1 MPKKVQDLAKQLGI
15 PSEELLAKAK
25 DLKIG
30 AESVTSVLSDM
41 DAKVIEN
48 MVLRSRKGSS
58 STVVKSTGTSAGEKR
73 PAERPATKTE
83 VKMAAVVQ
91 KRQQEERE
99 KAQAAA
105 ARMARER
112 RMNAPIGT
120 PLPKSASKQT
130 PNGTAPARTSA
141 VPPVGIPQ
149 RKGTF
154 ASAPVGKP
162 LPKSESVQTKKEPPV
177 STAPE
182 AEVAVPV
189 TQIPETDVKAPET
202 VTVAAPETVTAAKPA
217 EPETVET
224 KAASAEET
232 EPKKGPEA
240 GTVPAP
246 ETVPVPE
253 KPKTSPIK
261 VLNTAAQAAE
271 EERAAREA
279 RAKR

>member
-1 MPKKVQDLAKQLGI
+1 MPKKVQDLAKELGME
-15 PSEELLAKAK
+15 SGELLAKAK
-25 DLKIG
+25 DLGIEAK
-30 AESVTSVLSDM
+30 AEASVLSDM

-48 MVLRSRKGSS
+48 MVLRSRKGSG
-58 STVVKSTGTSAGEKR
+58 STVVKSTGTSAGERR

-120 PLPKSASKQT
+120 PMPKSASKQT
-130 PNGTAPARTSA
+130 PVASPGTRTSA
-141 VPPVGIPQ
+141 VPPTGIPQ

-162 LPKSESVQTKKEPPV
+162 LPKSESVQTKKELPA

-182 AEVAVPV
+182 AEVAVSG
-189 TQIPETDVKAPET
+189 TQIPEENVKANET
-202 VTVAAPETVTAAKPA
+202 VTVPEIIETKTEQTAPAPEQAVTKEAAPEQAVETKPA
-217 EPETVET
+217 EPQETAPAQKLEEQ
-224 KAASAEET
+224 AA
-232 EPKKGPEA
+232 
-240 GTVPAP
+240 PAP
-246 ETVPVPE
+246 EQAPE
-253 KPKTSPIK
+253 KPKVS
-261 VLNTAAQAAE
+261 
-271 EERAAREA
+271 
-279 RAKR
+279 